1 MHIEDYYRL
10 NMSVNNLTMMPGNLK
25 SKHNKYWD
33 SHVNKSIS
41 NHTKIYSGQT
51 IQNICTK
58 QPNILFHGH

>member
-10 NMSVNNLTMMPGNLK
+10 NMSVNNLTMMSENLK

-33 SHVNKSIS
+33 SYDNKSIS
-41 NHTKIYSGQT
+41 DHTKIYSGQT

-58 QPNILFHGH
+58 QSNILFHDH